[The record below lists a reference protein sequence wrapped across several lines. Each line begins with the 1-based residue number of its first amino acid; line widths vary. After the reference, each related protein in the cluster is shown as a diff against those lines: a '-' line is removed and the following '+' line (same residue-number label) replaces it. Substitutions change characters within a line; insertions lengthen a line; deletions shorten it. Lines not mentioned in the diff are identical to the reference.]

1 VRDVQRRPQPQHLGE
16 SGVGGQPAFPARVWR
31 WRTAGNDAGMDDRV
45 AHFFVSVG
53 RLCGDARVGGLV
65 VRLTL
70 VSGEEIVGV
79 PAPPRETDGADELD
93 GTGYADAVTVDGVA
107 VPLSDVIE
115 ASVAHPEPPTRG

>member
-1 VRDVQRRPQPQHLGE
+1 
-16 SGVGGQPAFPARVWR
+16 
-31 WRTAGNDAGMDDRV
+31 MDDRV

-107 VPLSDVIE
+107 IPLSDVIE